1 MNVKYFAD
9 TDTALI
15 EFSAHPVQETREVSA
30 NVYVDLDASGNLVSM
45 TIEHAQLN
53 ANLPTVVVE
62 EVQTG
67 AA

>member
-1 MNVKYFAD
+1 MNVKYFTD

-15 EFSAHPVQETREVSA
+15 EFSTHPVQETREVSA
-30 NVYVDLDASGNLVSM
+30 DVYVDLDASGNLVNM

-62 EVQTG
+62 EVETG

>member
-1 MNVKYFAD
+1 MNVKYFTD

-15 EFSAHPVQETREVSA
+15 EFSTHPVQETREVSA
-30 NVYVDLDASGNLVSM
+30 DVFVDLDASGNLVNM

-62 EVQTG
+62 EVETG